1 MKSASRQSLI
11 YDYIK
16 KHSEVSINHIAQYFN
31 ISPVTVR
38 RYVDKLEQNGL
49 VSRKYG
55 KALIADNSKAELSFY
70 YRSMKNEENKQAIAQ
85 LALPHLLRAS
95 SVFLDASTT
104 VLELLKLLPHSHA
117 LTVYTASSVILS
129 YLKDRPNVTLF
140 IMGGYLSHT
149 DGATLDSETTVN
161 TARQI
166 FVDAAFISCG
176 GFSAEGFFDNA
187 TTGIEVKRIM
197 LQNSVHNYLLA
208 DHTKFNSNGIFLVD
222 TWAPIQTLICDASF
236 GKKTERLL
244 ETKDVE
250 IEYPKAGSRN
260 IPL

>member
-16 KHSEVSINHIAQYFN
+16 KHSEVSINHIARYFN

-55 KALIADNSKAELSFY
+55 KALIADNSKAELSFC
-70 YRSMKNEENKQAIAQ
+70 YRSMNGTEYKQAIAR
-85 LALPHLLRAS
+85 LSLPHLLESS

-104 VLELLKLLPHSHA
+104 VLELLKLLPRTHS
-117 LTVYTASSVILS
+117 LTVYTASTAILY
-129 YLKDRPNVTLF
+129 YLKDYQNVKLF

-149 DGATLDSETTVN
+149 DGVTLDSEATIN
-161 TARQI
+161 MARQI

-176 GFSAEGFFDNA
+176 GFSAGGFFDNA
-187 TTGIEVKRIM
+187 TTGIDVKRTI
-197 LQNSVHNYLLA
+197 LQNSAHNYLLA
-208 DHTKFNSNGIFLVD
+208 DHTKFNSNGIFLVE

-236 GKKTERLL
+236 DKKTERLL
-244 ETKDVE
+244 ETKEVH
-250 IEYPKAGSRN
+250 IEYPKYRIQN
-260 IPL
+260 T

>member
-16 KHSEVSINHIAQYFN
+16 KHNEVSINHIARYFN

-70 YRSMKNEENKQAIAQ
+70 YRSMKSCEYKQSIAR

-104 VLELLKLLPHSHA
+104 ALELLKLLPRTHV
-117 LTVYTASSVILS
+117 LTVYTASTEILS
-129 YLKDRPNVTLF
+129 YLKDYPNVTLF

-149 DGATLDSETTVN
+149 DGATLDSETTMN
-161 TARQI
+161 IARQI

-187 TTGIEVKRIM
+187 TTGIEVKRII
-197 LQNSVHNYLLA
+197 LQNSAHNYLLA
-208 DHTKFNSNGIFLVD
+208 DHTKFNSNGIFLVES
-222 TWAPIQTLICDASF
+222 WGPIQTLICDASF
-236 GKKTERLL
+236 DKKTEKLL
-244 ETKDVE
+244 ETKDVH
-250 IEYPKAGSRN
+250 IEYPR
-260 IPL
+260 P